1 MGRLILLL
9 LVGFII
15 EIAVWVGIAQ
25 FMSGWWIFL
34 WTAIAFFVGLNLLRS
49 SVANIMPQMQQMQMT
64 GQMSNDPEVKSSL
77 GKALAGFLLLMPGVI
92 SDVLAI
98 LVLLPPVQKA
108 LQGAI
113 GGAMLKRQQTMMD
126 QMMGSMG
133 GMNGAGGGAGQ
144 ADMMAEMMRRMQEMQ
159 QGASGNPRAGGHH
172 PTIIDGEARHVEPEI
187 KRIKPAND
195 D

>member
-9 LVGFII
+9 LVGFAL
-15 EIAVWVGIAQ
+15 EIAVWIGIAQ
-25 FMSGWWIFL
+25 FVSGWWVFL
-34 WTAIAFFVGLNLLRS
+34 WTAIAFFVGLNLMRS

-64 GQMSNDPEVKSSL
+64 GQMSSDPEVKNSL
-77 GKALAGFLLLMPGVI
+77 GKALAGFLLLLPGVI
-92 SDVLAI
+92 SDVLAV
-98 LVLLPPVQKA
+98 LVLLPPVQRA

-113 GGAMLKRQQTMMD
+113 GGAMAKRQQTMMN
-126 QMMGSMG
+126 QMMGGMGAMG
-133 GMNGAGGGAGQ
+133 GGSAGSGQ

-159 QGASGNPRAGGHH
+159 QGGSVNPRAGSHH
-172 PTIIDGEARHVEPEI
+172 PTIIDGEARHVEPDI